1 MVCVYGA
8 RTASGWM
15 FEFRNQNTSGL
26 RRFVSH
32 GIFWIALAVL
42 NMFARQFSIAPERL
56 AEAQG
61 WFFLGWTSFTTIML
75 IAAFGLNV
83 SLIVTFV
90 LLLATFV
97 LLTIGDLQGGP
108 EGPVALYVKVGGYG
122 SLAPAAAPC
131 YVAAA
136 DVINDAF
143 GYTVFPLERVG
154 KRTASLCSRLQ

>member
-1 MVCVYGA
+1 MCVYGA

-15 FEFRNQNTSGL
+15 FEFRNQNTFGL

-32 GIFWIALAVL
+32 GIFWITLAVL
-42 NMFARQFSIAPERL
+42 NTFARQFSIVPERL

-61 WFFLGWTSFTTIML
+61 WFFLGWTIFTTTIML

-122 SLAPAAAPC
+122 GLAPAAAPW

-154 KRTASLCSRLQ
+154 KRTANLQ